1 MKPIKGKHFHI
12 VYPHQLFE
20 EVLSLEKDVVI
31 LIVEDPLFFR
41 DKKYPR
47 SFHKHKLILHRASMK
62 IFQDELESQGKNVEY
77 FDFTK
82 YPDPKFIKE
91 FLIKKGC
98 NTISIFDPIDHELNQ
113 RIKRELENKSWNLEI
128 FETPAFIT
136 YNKEI
141 DEFFSGKKY
150 LMSKF
155 YIYQRRRLN
164 ILLLKNKSPVG
175 GKWSFDELNR
185 KKLPKNIS
193 LPAEKIWEQ
202 NLYVKEAIKYVD
214 EIFPNNPGDGNLF
227 NYPTKRE
234 EAKELLED
242 FIENKLKFFGVYEDA
257 ISTEPSSLFHSK
269 LSAPLNIGLL
279 SPKFIVKRVLEAGES
294 IPLASLEGFIRQIIG
309 WREFMRAVYL
319 KNGVYMRTKNFLGHK
334 NKMPKSFYSGETGIL
349 PVDNT
354 IKKIINTAYCH
365 HIERLMILGNFML
378 LTKINPLFI
387 YEWFMEM
394 FIDAYDWVMVPNV
407 YAMSQFADG
416 GTITTKPYFSS
427 SNYILKMSNYKKGK
441 WCEVW
446 DALFYIFLDEHREII
461 EKNPRLGVLTR
472 HLDNLSNER
481 MEKMKEIVKN
491 YYNS

>member
-1 MKPIKGKHFHI
+1 
-12 VYPHQLFE
+12 
-20 EVLSLEKDVVI
+20 
-31 LIVEDPLFFR
+31 
-41 DKKYPR
+41 
-47 SFHKHKLILHRASMK
+47 
-62 IFQDELESQGKNVEY
+62 
-77 FDFTK
+77 
-82 YPDPKFIKE
+82 
-91 FLIKKGC
+91 
-98 NTISIFDPIDHELNQ
+98 
-113 RIKRELENKSWNLEI
+113 
-128 FETPAFIT
+128 
-136 YNKEI
+136 
-141 DEFFSGKKY
+141 
-150 LMSKF
+150 
-155 YIYQRRRLN
+155 
-164 ILLLKNKSPVG
+164 
-175 GKWSFDELNR
+175 
-185 KKLPKNIS
+185 
-193 LPAEKIWEQ
+193 
-202 NLYVKEAIKYVD
+202 
-214 EIFPNNPGDGNLF
+214 
-227 NYPTKRE
+227 
-234 EAKELLED
+234 
-242 FIENKLKFFGVYEDA
+242 
-257 ISTEPSSLFHSK
+257 
-269 LSAPLNIGLL
+269 
-279 SPKFIVKRVLEAGES
+279 
-294 IPLASLEGFIRQIIG
+294 
-309 WREFMRAVYL
+309 
-319 KNGVYMRTKNFLGHK
+319 MRTKNFLGHK